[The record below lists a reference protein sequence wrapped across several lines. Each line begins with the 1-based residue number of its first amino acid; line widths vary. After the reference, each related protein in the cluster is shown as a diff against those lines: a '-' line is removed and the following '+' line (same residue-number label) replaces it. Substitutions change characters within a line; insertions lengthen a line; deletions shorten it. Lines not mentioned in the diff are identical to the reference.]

1 MTDSVLSD
9 GERRFLLAAR
19 RATLATTAADGRI
32 RLVPICFALVDGDA
46 ADPTQPAIWSPL
58 DEKPKSTADPH
69 DLARVRDLA
78 ARPAATLLVDRWD
91 EDWTQ
96 LAWLR
101 IEAIGSLVEPA
112 APGHAAAVT
121 ALRERYPQY
130 ANHRLEARPML
141 RFEPIRAVSWGA
153 LD

>member
-1 MTDSVLSD
+1 VTDSVLSE
-9 GERRFLLAAR
+9 GELRFLAAAR

-32 RLVPICFALVDGDA
+32 RLVPICFAVVAGESALLA
-46 ADPTQPAIWSPL
+46 NPAIWSPL
-58 DEKPKSTADPH
+58 DEKPKAVSDPH
-69 DLARVRDLA
+69 RLARVQDLL

-91 EDWTQ
+91 EDWAQ

-112 APGHAAAVT
+112 APGHARAVL

-130 ANHRLEARPML
+130 ADHRLETRPML
-141 RFEPIRAVSWGA
+141 RFEPVRAVSWGA
-153 LD
+153 LG